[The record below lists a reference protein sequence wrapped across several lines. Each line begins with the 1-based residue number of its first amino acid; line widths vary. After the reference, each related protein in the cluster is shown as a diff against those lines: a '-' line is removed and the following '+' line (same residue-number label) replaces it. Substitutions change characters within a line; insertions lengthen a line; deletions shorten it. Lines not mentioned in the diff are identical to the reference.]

1 MWRFDTYF
9 FRTTRRALASVHP
22 TFPRFEQRALTAYN
36 TERDA
41 EPDAPD
47 TPTMPPRPAVNIL
60 RRAASTLAETPAAAA
75 SGSKPA
81 RVYPERKA
89 FLFKY
94 YEHLLQRSQ
103 LVLLFKHAN
112 LSVAQSTA
120 LRNAIHKIPVPAAP
134 AALQAAAEGSETP
147 AEPERATVTVA
158 RTGILAPVVRNLQ
171 AEGQSL
177 EPFLQGQT
185 ALITCP
191 SISPRYLKQVLA
203 AVDLTI
209 AKNTKKAEKKDE
221 VLKNPEFSLVAG
233 VLEGNRLMDSKQIK
247 AVSQLPEL
255 DQLRAQLLGL
265 LEMPGRQLLG
275 VLNQA
280 GGGGLVRTL
289 QGLEES
295 LKKDAAPPS

>member
-1 MWRFDTYF
+1 
-9 FRTTRRALASVHP
+9 
-22 TFPRFEQRALTAYN
+22 
-36 TERDA
+36 
-41 EPDAPD
+41 
-47 TPTMPPRPAVNIL
+47 MPPRPAVNIL
-60 RRAASTLAETPAAAA
+60 RRAASTLADKPALA
-75 SGSKPA
+75 SSKPG

-103 LVLLFKHAN
+103 LVLLFKHEN
-112 LSVAQSTA
+112 LTVAQSTQI
-120 LRNAIHKIPVPAAP
+120 RHAIQKVPVPALP
-134 AALQAAAEGSETP
+134 AAVAAAAEGSEPAP
-147 AEPERATVTVA
+147 AEGAVMTIT
-158 RTGILAPVVRNLQ
+158 RTGLLAPVVRGVQ
-171 AEGQSL
+171 IGGAAFESH
-177 EPFLQGQT
+177 LQGPT

-191 SISPRYLKQVLA
+191 TISPRYVKQVLA
-203 AVDLTI
+203 AIDTTI
-209 AKNTKKAEKKDE
+209 KKNTKKAEKKDE
-221 VLKNPEFSLVAG
+221 VIKNPQFTLVAG
-233 VLEGNRLMDSKQIK
+233 VLEGNRLMDPKQIK
-247 AVSQLPEL
+247 DVAQLPEL

>member
-1 MWRFDTYF
+1 
-9 FRTTRRALASVHP
+9 
-22 TFPRFEQRALTAYN
+22 
-36 TERDA
+36 
-41 EPDAPD
+41 
-47 TPTMPPRPAVNIL
+47 MPPRPAVNIL
-60 RRAASTLAETPAAAA
+60 RRAASTLAEKPALA
-75 SGSKPA
+75 SSKPG

-89 FLFKY
+89 FLYKY

-103 LVLLFKHAN
+103 LVLLFKHQN
-112 LSVAQSTA
+112 LSVAQSTQI
-120 LRNAIHKIPVPAAP
+120 RHAIQKIPVPAVPGAE
-134 AALQAAAEGSETP
+134 AAAEGSP
-147 AEPERATVTVA
+147 APEGERAVMTIT
-158 RTGILAPVVRNLQ
+158 RTGLLAPVVRSAQIGGQ
-171 AEGQSL
+171 AFESHLAG
-177 EPFLQGQT
+177 PT

-191 SISPRYLKQVLA
+191 SISPKYVKQILA
-203 AVDLTI
+203 AIETTI
-209 AKNTKKAEKKDE
+209 KKNTKKAEKKDE

-233 VLEGNRLMDSKQIK
+233 VLEGNRLMDPKQIK
-247 AVSQLPEL
+247 DVSQLPEL